1 VVDVFDEVEEEL
13 RRERYQ
19 AALSRYGPWVAGV
32 AAAIVL
38 GAAGYQFWDW
48 NSSQTSAAASDQYM
62 AAAEALASGN
72 LDTADA
78 GFADLAESGPR
89 GYASLSL
96 LRRGEIALQQNNAE
110 EAARF
115 FSAAAERSPEP
126 LTRQLATYKATL
138 AQFDVLSYDD
148 VRVRLSPLT
157 EGDAPFGALA
167 RELIAAAA
175 VRAERWDEARGAYEL
190 LAISLD
196 APPGVSRRAAE
207 ALTLISQNAP
217 AALVEDAGQ
226 AASEA
231 PADMMGE
238 TPAEAP
244 ADVPADVPAE
254 APAEDQA
261 GGTDAPLQQEDGL

>member
-1 VVDVFDEVEEEL
+1 MVDVFDEVEEEL

-19 AALSRYGPWVAGV
+19 AALRRYGPWVAGV

-48 NSSQTSAAASDQYM
+48 NSSRTSAEASDQYM
-62 AAAEALASGN
+62 AAAEALASGD
-72 LDTADA
+72 LTTADA

-89 GYASLSL
+89 GYAALSL

-110 EAARF
+110 EAARY

-138 AQFDVLSYDD
+138 AQFDALSYDD

-175 VRAERWDEARGAYEL
+175 VRAERWDEARSAYEL
-190 LAISLD
+190 LSVSLD

-207 ALTLISQNAP
+207 ALTLIAQNAP
-217 AALVEDAGQ
+217 AAVAEDAAQ
-226 AASEA
+226 AASEV
-231 PADMMGE
+231 PAE
-238 TPAEAP
+238 ATTEPPAEPPAEAP
-244 ADVPADVPAE
+244 VG
-254 APAEDQA
+254 APAVEPAPVADP
-261 GGTDAPLQQEDGL
+261 DAPIQQEDGL